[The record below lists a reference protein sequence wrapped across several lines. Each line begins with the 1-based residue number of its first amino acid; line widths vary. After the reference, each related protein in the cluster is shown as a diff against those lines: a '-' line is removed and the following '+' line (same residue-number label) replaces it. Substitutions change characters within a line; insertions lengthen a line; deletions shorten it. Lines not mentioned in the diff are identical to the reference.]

1 MNYFEVTKKENIG
14 KAYEIFLNGES
25 KGKWRIEEVGVDD
38 FDFFNEEEDQLGEI
52 YFISQIVKMEFEEI
66 HRMNIIEV
74 SKRENIGKVYE
85 IFIGDES
92 KGEWELKEIGKD
104 DFDFLNE
111 EEELLGE
118 IYYASQIVKME
129 FKEV

>member
-14 KAYEIFLNGES
+14 KAYEIFLDGES
-25 KGKWRIEEVGVDD
+25 KGKWRIEDIGED
-38 FDFFNEEEDQLGEI
+38 FDFLNEEEELLGEV
-52 YFISQIVKMEFEEI
+52 YYTSQIVKMEFEEI

-92 KGEWELKEIGKD
+92 KGIWKLEEIGKD

>member
-38 FDFFNEEEDQLGEI
+38 FDFYNEEEDQLGEI

-66 HRMNIIEV
+66 HRMNII
-74 SKRENIGKVYE
+74 
-85 IFIGDES
+85 
-92 KGEWELKEIGKD
+92 
-104 DFDFLNE
+104 
-111 EEELLGE
+111 
-118 IYYASQIVKME
+118 
-129 FKEV
+129 

>member
-25 KGKWRIEEVGVDD
+25 KGKWRIEDIGED
-38 FDFFNEEEDQLGEI
+38 FDFLNEGEELLGEV
-52 YFISQIVKMEFEEI
+52 YYTSQIVKMEFEEI

-92 KGEWELKEIGKD
+92 KGEWELEEVGKD
-104 DFDFLNE
+104 EFDFLNE

>member
-25 KGKWRIEEVGVDD
+25 KGKWRIEDIGED
-38 FDFFNEEEDQLGEI
+38 FDFLNEEEELLGEV
-52 YFISQIVKMEFEEI
+52 YYTSQIVKMEFEEI

-118 IYYASQIVKME
+118 IYYSSQIVKME

>member
-14 KAYEIFLNGES
+14 KVYEIFLNGES
-25 KGKWRIEEVGVDD
+25 KGKWRIEDIGED
-38 FDFFNEEEDQLGEI
+38 FDFLNEEEELLGEV
-52 YFISQIVKMEFEEI
+52 YYTSQIVKMEFEEI

-104 DFDFLNE
+104 DIDFLNE

>member
-14 KAYEIFLNGES
+14 KAYEIFLDGES
-25 KGKWRIEEVGVDD
+25 KGKWRIEDIGED
-38 FDFFNEEEDQLGEI
+38 FDFLNEEEELLGEV
-52 YFISQIVKMEFEEI
+52 YYTSQIVKMEFEEI

-92 KGEWELKEIGKD
+92 KGEWKLEEIGKD

>member
-14 KAYEIFLNGES
+14 KVYEIFIDGES
-25 KGKWRIEEVGVDD
+25 KGKWRIEDIGED
-38 FDFFNEEEDQLGEI
+38 FDFLNEEEELLGEV
-52 YFISQIVKMEFEEI
+52 YYTSQIVKMEFEEI

>member
-25 KGKWRIEEVGVDD
+25 KGKWRIEDIGED
-38 FDFFNEEEDQLGEI
+38 FDFVNEEEELLGEV
-52 YFISQIVKMEFEEI
+52 YYTSQIVKMEFEEI

>member
-25 KGKWRIEEVGVDD
+25 KGKWRIEDIGED
-38 FDFFNEEEDQLGEI
+38 FDFLNEEEELLGEV
-52 YFISQIVKMEFEEI
+52 YYTSQIVKMEFEEI

-92 KGEWELKEIGKD
+92 KGEWELKEIGED

>member
-1 MNYFEVTKKENIG
+1 MNYFEVTNKENIG
-14 KAYEIFLNGES
+14 KAYEIFLDGES
-25 KGKWRIEEVGVDD
+25 KGKWRIEDIGED
-38 FDFFNEEEDQLGEI
+38 FDFLNEEEELLGEV
-52 YFISQIVKMEFEEI
+52 YYTSQIVKMEFEEI

>member
-25 KGKWRIEEVGVDD
+25 KGKWRIEDIGED
-38 FDFFNEEEDQLGEI
+38 FDFLNEEEELLGEV
-52 YFISQIVKMEFEEI
+52 YYTSQIVKMEFEEI

>member
-25 KGKWRIEEVGVDD
+25 RGKWKIEEVGVED

-52 YFISQIVKMEFEEI
+52 YYTSQIVKMEFEEI

-74 SKRENIGKVYE
+74 SKRENVGKVYE

>member
-14 KAYEIFLNGES
+14 KAYEIFLDGES
-25 KGKWRIEEVGVDD
+25 KGKWRIEDIGED
-38 FDFFNEEEDQLGEI
+38 FDFLNEEEELLGEV
-52 YFISQIVKMEFEEI
+52 YYTSQIVKMEFEEI

-92 KGEWELKEIGKD
+92 KGEWKLKEIGKD

>member
-25 KGKWRIEEVGVDD
+25 KGKWRIEDIGED
-38 FDFFNEEEDQLGEI
+38 FDFLNEEEELLGEV
-52 YFISQIVKMEFEEI
+52 YYTSQIVKMEFEEI

-92 KGEWELKEIGKD
+92 KGEWELEEIGKD

>member
-25 KGKWRIEEVGVDD
+25 KGIWRIEDIGED
-38 FDFFNEEEDQLGEI
+38 FDFLNEEEELLGEV
-52 YFISQIVKMEFEEI
+52 YYTSQIVKMEFEEI

-74 SKRENIGKVYE
+74 SKRENIGMVYE

>member
-25 KGKWRIEEVGVDD
+25 KGKWRIEDIGED
-38 FDFFNEEEDQLGEI
+38 FDFLNEEEELLGEV
-52 YFISQIVKMEFEEI
+52 YYTSQIVKMEFEEI
-66 HRMNIIEV
+66 HRMNIIEA

>member
-14 KAYEIFLNGES
+14 KAYELFLDGES
-25 KGKWRIEEVGVDD
+25 KGKWRIEDIGED
-38 FDFFNEEEDQLGEI
+38 FDFLNEEEELLGEV
-52 YFISQIVKMEFEEI
+52 YYTSQIVKMEFEEI

-92 KGEWELKEIGKD
+92 KGEWKLEEIGKD

>member
-14 KAYEIFLNGES
+14 KAYEIFLDGES
-25 KGKWRIEEVGVDD
+25 KGKWRIEDIGED
-38 FDFFNEEEDQLGEI
+38 FDFLNEEEELLGEV
-52 YFISQIVKMEFEEI
+52 YYTSQIVKMEFEEI

>member
-14 KAYEIFLNGES
+14 KAYELFLDGES
-25 KGKWRIEEVGVDD
+25 KGKWRIEDIGED
-38 FDFFNEEEDQLGEI
+38 FDFLNEEEELLGEV
-52 YFISQIVKMEFEEI
+52 YYTSQIVKMEFEEI

>member
-14 KAYEIFLNGES
+14 KAYEIFLNGEN
-25 KGKWRIEEVGVDD
+25 KGKWRIEDIGED
-38 FDFFNEEEDQLGEI
+38 FDFLNEEEELLGEV
-52 YFISQIVKMEFEEI
+52 YYTSQIVKMEFEEI

>member
-25 KGKWRIEEVGVDD
+25 KGKWRIEDIGED
-38 FDFFNEEEDQLGEI
+38 FDFLNEEEELLGEV
-52 YFISQIVKMEFEEI
+52 YYTSQIVKMEFEEI

-118 IYYASQIVKME
+118 VYYASQIVKME